1 MGSKVKICGLVRPE
15 DIETAN
21 LCRPDYIGFVFADSR
36 RRVSIEQAECLRAG
50 LADGILAV
58 GVIVNAPAQEAA
70 RIAEKGI
77 IDIIQLHGDEDE
89 AYIRTIK
96 KYTRKPV
103 IKAVRVQS
111 REQILKAEE
120 LPCEYLLLDTYTKGQ
135 YGGSGKGFDLS
146 LIPSL
151 KRPFFLAGGLNAEN
165 VSGALRESGA
175 FAADVSSA
183 VETGGYK
190 DREKVEAF
198 IRAVREQQTDT
209 CRHYSFARSAQ

>member
-58 GVIVNAPAQEAA
+58 GVFVNAPAQEAA

-96 KYTRKPV
+96 N
-103 IKAVRVQS
+103 
-111 REQILKAEE
+111 
-120 LPCEYLLLDTYTKGQ
+120 
-135 YGGSGKGFDLS
+135 
-146 LIPSL
+146 IP
-151 KRPFFLAGGLNAEN
+151 GN
-165 VSGALRESGA
+165 
-175 FAADVSSA
+175 
-183 VETGGYK
+183 
-190 DREKVEAF
+190 
-198 IRAVREQQTDT
+198 
-209 CRHYSFARSAQ
+209 RS